1 MAALVRSAFSIP
13 LRVTAKVLY
22 VAHGIHVSHEY
33 VRGKELDAGSQ
44 PVKAPP
50 GVGSG
55 VYACDEQHLKVLGK
69 QAFRH
74 AVVDSAGE
82 VIAEEVHDD
91 KSEDTIADFWKR
103 SLEGRPLKAV
113 VTDLDRK
120 YPPALDEVVRERF
133 PVIQKGARPVL
144 HQLCTLHAQ
153 RWFSRECHEAEI
165 SARKREGVKKSYDT
179 ERLLLRLCFCLD
191 RPEQVKKAVKGL
203 PDDYRPWVEKLMERI
218 GAGEVTARQASRQV
232 FDLIWRWRSP
242 YAARVVNVLKSLGE
256 KWERL
261 THFYDHPDIPRTS
274 NEVERLFSRTNPE
287 RVKRRFRTEAGI
299 MSHLSAKYAARRGIQ
314 ALLAS

>member
-1 MAALVRSAFSIP
+1 MASIVRAAFSIP

-22 VAHGIHVSHEY
+22 VAHGLRVSHEY
-33 VRGKELDAGSQ
+33 VRGREVDAGSR

-55 VYACDEQHLKVLGK
+55 VYACDEQHLKILGK
-69 QAFRH
+69 EMFRH

-82 VIAEEVHDD
+82 VIAEEVHHD

-103 SLEGRPLKAV
+103 SLDGRPLKAV

-120 YPPALDEVVRERF
+120 YPPALERVVHERF
-133 PVIQKGARPVL
+133 PVLPMGAKPVM

-153 RWFSRECHEAEI
+153 RWFSRECRDAER
-165 SARKREGVKKSYDT
+165 SARKKEGVKKSYDT
-179 ERLLLRLCFCLD
+179 ERSLLRLCFCLD
-191 RPEQVKKAVKGL
+191 RPEQVNKVVKGL
-203 PDDYRPWVEKLMERI
+203 PDDHRPWVEKLMERI
-218 GAGEVTARQASRQV
+218 EAGEVTARQASRQV
-232 FDLIWRWRSP
+232 FDVMWRWRSP
-242 YAARVVNVLKSLGE
+242 YAARAVSVLKSFME
-256 KWERL
+256 KWECL
-261 THFYDHPDIPRTS
+261 THFYDHPEIPRTS

-299 MSHLSAKYAARRGIQ
+299 MSHLSAKYAARRTIQ
-314 ALLAS
+314 MLLAA

>member
-1 MAALVRSAFSIP
+1 MASLIRSAFSIP

-22 VAHGIHVSHEY
+22 VAHGIRVSHEY
-33 VRGKELDAGSQ
+33 VRGKELDAGST

-82 VIAEEVHDD
+82 VIAEEVHGD

-153 RWFSRECHEAEI
+153 RWFSRECHEAEK

-191 RPEQVKKAVKGL
+191 RPDQVRKVLEEL
-203 PDDYRPWVEKLMERI
+203 PDSHRPWVEKLMERI
-218 GAGEVTARQASRQV
+218 EAGEVTARHASRQA
-232 FDLIWRWRSP
+232 FDMIWRWRSP

-256 KWERL
+256 KWDDL

-274 NEVERLFSRTNPE
+274 NEAERLFSRTNPE

-299 MSHLSAKYAARRGIQ
+299 MSHLSAKYAARSTIQ
-314 ALLAS
+314 MLLAL